1 MVRLV
6 LCNCSP
12 DEAHSLGQ
20 RLVDEELAACVNIIP
35 GITSIYRWEGE
46 RCADEEATLL
56 IKTTAGGYDELAEK
70 LSQYHSYDV
79 PEIIAIDPADVATAY
94 AEWVHDQVR

>member
-12 DEAHSLGQ
+12 DEASSLGR
-20 RLVDEELAACVNIIP
+20 RLVDEQLAACVNIIP
-35 GITSIYRWEGE
+35 NITSIYRWQDEVCE
-46 RCADEEATLL
+46 DEETTLL
-56 IKTTAGGYDELAEK
+56 IKTTDEGYDELAEK

-79 PEIIAIDPADVATAY
+79 PEIIAVDTTEVFPAY